1 MHRVVFIYDRN
12 LLFLG
17 IVTKIRLN
25 FYTNLS
31 ELTFIPFEIIRK
43 PWVFLTISGEFE
55 GNWFV

>member
-12 LLFLG
+12 LLFLR

-43 PWVFLTISGEFE
+43 P
-55 GNWFV
+55 